1 MPVVR
6 VEPDVF
12 CVRMPIPF
20 PLGSVNAYLVRTDDG
35 VVLVDA
41 GLRTPDCFAAL
52 QEALETAGV
61 SLSGL
66 RAVVLTHAHPDHIGL
81 AGVLQGRTGVPLYL
95 LDVEEPLA
103 RRVWVN
109 DHAGRVRA
117 ITQMLRAHGV
127 PEKWVE
133 EAGRQVA
140 ALRELVAPF
149 GPVRTLGDG
158 QLLELDGFSAH
169 VLWTPGHSDGHMV
182 LLDPRGR
189 LFCGDHVLPEVS
201 PNISLYPGARPNPLA
216 DYLDSLRKVRDLPV
230 RVALPGHGDPI
241 TDWAAR
247 VDQLL
252 EHHRMRLDAA
262 YDLVPPEGV
271 TAFQLAQRLFFEGSG
286 DGVGP
291 PEIPLPLAVG
301 EAAAHLE
308 WLYREG
314 RLVREEG
321 PPVVYRP
328 AEAST

>member
-1 MPVVR
+1 MPVVC
-6 VEPDVF
+6 VEPDLF

-20 PLGSVNAYLVRTDDG
+20 PLGSVNAYLVRTDHG
-35 VVLVDA
+35 AVLVDT
-41 GLRTPDCFAAL
+41 GLRTPDCFAVL
-52 QEALETAGV
+52 QEALEAVGV
-61 SLSGL
+61 PLSAL

-95 LDVEEPLA
+95 LDVEEPVA

-109 DHAGRVRA
+109 DHTSRVRA

-133 EAGRQVA
+133 EVGQQVA

-149 GPVRTLGDG
+149 GQVQTLRDG
-158 QLLELDGFSAH
+158 QVVELDGFSAQ

-241 TDWAAR
+241 TDWGTR

-252 EHHRMRLDAA
+252 EHHRVRLDAA
-262 YDLVPPEGV
+262 HALVPPEGV

-328 AEAST
+328 AEAKR